1 MMLILKVL
9 KILSIWP
16 TWHFQKL
23 YEQKQKKPQVFNK
36 TVIFFNKLFK
46 NEQYLNE
53 FSFSIRLGFEQ
64 IKV

>member
-46 NEQYLNE
+46 NE
-53 FSFSIRLGFEQ
+53 
-64 IKV
+64 